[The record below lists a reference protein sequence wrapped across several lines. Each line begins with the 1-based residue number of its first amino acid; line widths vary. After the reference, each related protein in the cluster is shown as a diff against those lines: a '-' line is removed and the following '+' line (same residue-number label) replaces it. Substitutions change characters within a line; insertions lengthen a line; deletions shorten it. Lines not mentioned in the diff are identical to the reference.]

1 MLAYIPYMDPM
12 GTDMYFNVHFFSS
25 VVGRHGP
32 ATHRRVSSYSTIPQT
47 MRTMRTMRMEK
58 KPLGAATTPS
68 ARVKTQ
74 FLWMYI
80 DGLLW
85 FTMVYYGLCNV
96 YVIHP
101 SSWESYGIL
110 W

>member
-58 KPLGAATTPS
+58 NRLGLQP
-68 ARVKTQ
+68 RQV
-74 FLWMYI
+74 L
-80 DGLLW
+80 
-85 FTMVYYGLCNV
+85 
-96 YVIHP
+96 
-101 SSWESYGIL
+101 ESKHSFCGCI
-110 W
+110 